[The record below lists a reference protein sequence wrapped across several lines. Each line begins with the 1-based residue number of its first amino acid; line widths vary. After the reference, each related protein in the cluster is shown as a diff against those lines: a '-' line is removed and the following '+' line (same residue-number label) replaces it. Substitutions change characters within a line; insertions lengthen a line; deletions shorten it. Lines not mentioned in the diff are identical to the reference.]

1 MHPTTYLGALSQ
13 SNAIPSWYL
22 YSSQFTEVNFP
33 NFIPL
38 WFRLFFF
45 ILLCKTF
52 FPYYFTFNGSGLR
65 LTCII
70 SSLSTVWGEKKNV
83 LKWLQA
89 GKIFWKDYW
98 GGGGKYS
105 CNTIFEDDF
114 FLFTFFFSNKI
125 HFSLPCLL
133 KSLVLMTSKHIQSV
147 INRFNDFHE
156 RPLMMKPL
164 KF

>member
-89 GKIFWKDYW
+89 GKMFWKDY
-98 GGGGKYS
+98 GGILVIQYLKM
-105 CNTIFEDDF
+105 IFW
-114 FLFTFFFSNKI
+114 FTFFFFRI
-125 HFSLPCLL
+125 RYTLL
-133 KSLVLMTSKHIQSV
+133 YLAY
-147 INRFNDFHE
+147 
-156 RPLMMKPL
+156 
-164 KF
+164 

>member
-70 SSLSTVWGEKKNV
+70 SSLSTVLGEKK
-83 LKWLQA
+83 KM
-89 GKIFWKDYW
+89 Y
-98 GGGGKYS
+98 
-105 CNTIFEDDF
+105 TILEDDF
-114 FLFTFFFSNKI
+114 LIHIFFSNKI
-125 HFSLPCLL
+125 HSSLPCLL

>member
-22 YSSQFTEVNFP
+22 YSSQLTEVNFP

-70 SSLSTVWGEKKNV
+70 SSLSTVWGEKKKCTQMVTGRKDV
-83 LKWLQA
+83 LEGL
-89 GKIFWKDYW
+89 W
-98 GGGGKYS
+98 GDS

-114 FLFTFFFSNKI
+114 LIHIFFFSNKI
-125 HFSLPCLL
+125 HSSLPCLL

>member
-1 MHPTTYLGALSQ
+1 MHPTTYIWVRYPKVMQSLGGT
-13 SNAIPSWYL
+13 L

-33 NFIPL
+33 YFIPL

-98 GGGGKYS
+98 GVGVNILVIQYLKMI
-105 CNTIFEDDF
+105 IFIHI
-114 FLFTFFFSNKI
+114 FFSNKI

>member
-70 SSLSTVWGEKKNV
+70 SSLSTVWGEKKKCTTQMV
-83 LKWLQA
+83 T
-89 GKIFWKDYW
+89 GRKDILEGLW
-98 GGGGKYS
+98 GGVNILVIQYLKMIFFYS
-105 CNTIFEDDF
+105 
-114 FLFTFFFSNKI
+114 LFFSNKI
-125 HFSLPCLL
+125 HSSLPCLL